1 MSDTKWRK
9 VFRAW
14 SSVSAEE
21 SQIFV
26 KFLDVPEVRVMLL
39 PGEGALSCP
48 TPYLDT
54 FEYGPVELRSIEW
67 LEIPAVASWPRP
79 NNAPALHVIQ
89 DLDAFRAAIA
99 QLGQFSL
106 VETKRGTRLEGY
118 RR

>member
-21 SQIFV
+21 IQILV

-39 PGEGALSCP
+39 PRKGALSCP

-54 FEYGPVELRSIEW
+54 YEYGPVELRSIEW

-79 NNAPALHVIQ
+79 NNVPARHVVQ
-89 DLDAFRAAIA
+89 DLDAFRLAIA
-99 QLGQFSL
+99 PLGQFPL
-106 VETKRGTRLEGY
+106 METERGMRLEGY